1 MATNTIDTPVVAK
14 RRRYVADPN
23 DIGSLVQP
31 GRVHGS
37 IYTDPAI
44 FELEMERVFGRAWVF
59 LAHES
64 QVAEPGDFF
73 TTRLGRHPV
82 IVCRDKDGAI
92 RVFFNRCTHR
102 GTIVCRGGTGQYQP
116 LPMPL
121 SRLDL

>member
-1 MATNTIDTPVVAK
+1 MTTKLADTPVAAK
-14 RRRYVADPN
+14 RRRYVSDPG

-31 GRVHGS
+31 DRVHGS
-37 IYTDPAI
+37 VYTDPAI

-73 TTRLGRHPV
+73 TTHLGRQPV
-82 IVCRDKDGAI
+82 IICRDKEGAI

-102 GTIVCRGGTGQYQP
+102 GAIVCRDRSEAAP
-116 LPMPL
+116 
-121 SRLDL
+121 SR